1 MISFELE
8 LVQDIV
14 RAVDTVDTR
23 DHRSLIV
30 AFRIATTFCFE
41 FVFELSEA
49 ELVSVL
55 LPSCAQT
62 TRETTDKETRLIFE
76 QIIDRFFDSIESLSV
91 GVIGLCRVEEFEK
104 LTLPDCKRFFEGVLI
119 EIFCRDVRQYTLH
132 HFVESCIQS
141 LSFRRHSYR
150 RAERE
155 VLVDRGEWG

>member
-1 MISFELE
+1 MISFKFE

-30 AFRIATTFCFE
+30 AFRIATILFDE
-41 FVFELSEA
+41 FIFELTES
-49 ELVSVL
+49 ELVSVW
-55 LPSCAQT
+55 LPSCAQM
-62 TRETTDKETRLIFE
+62 TRETTDKETRLIFV

-91 GVIGLCRVEEFEK
+91 GVIGLCRVEEFKK
-104 LTLPDCKRFFEGVLI
+104 LALPGCKRVSERGLI
-119 EIFCRDVRQYTLH
+119 EIFCRDVSQYTLH

-155 VLVDRGEWG
+155 VLVERGEWG